1 LARIV
6 RLTPGYLRT
15 FQRLKLDRWR
25 GALGAVIASLGR
37 DELPEPADF
46 ETIMPK
52 TLRVWARRVP
62 GANLWMY
69 YSFDAGEVRVLT
81 VVGVPPVPI
90 DV

>member
-1 LARIV
+1 
-6 RLTPGYLRT
+6 
-15 FQRLKLDRWR
+15 
-25 GALGAVIASLGR
+25 
-37 DELPEPADF
+37 
-46 ETIMPK
+46 MPK